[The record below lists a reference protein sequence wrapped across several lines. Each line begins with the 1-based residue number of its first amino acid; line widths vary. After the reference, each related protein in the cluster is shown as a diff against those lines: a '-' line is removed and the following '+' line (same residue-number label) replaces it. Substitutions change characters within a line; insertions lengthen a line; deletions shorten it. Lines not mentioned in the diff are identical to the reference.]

1 MKIIIYLA
9 TILFVTLCGYCQEQ
23 PIDISYTK
31 INNGY
36 IIKAKNKSNERKE
49 VKLTM
54 EIVNLN
60 GYSEP
65 ITKLVPANSTLD
77 MVKLTFPMVGSG
89 KYDFNYTYNYIAKPT
104 DEEIALRD
112 KILKEKLIKKTV
124 KTAGDIKK
132 GIIVFSKDGCSR
144 CHYTSRYLI
153 DNNIDF
159 KILNVTE
166 NKDLNDL
173 MWTLLRE
180 NNPLI
185 SGKTILM
192 PVIIVDGKISHTMDD
207 LKGFVS
213 NLKAN

>member
-1 MKIIIYLA
+1 MKKYLLIVFFLIAII
-9 TILFVTLCGYCQEQ
+9 GYSQEQ
-23 PIDISYTK
+23 PVEILYSKID
-31 INNGY
+31 NGY
-36 IIKAKNKSNERKE
+36 VIKAKNNSDERQE

-60 GYSEP
+60 GYKEP
-65 ITKLVPANSTLD
+65 ITKLVPAKTTLD
-77 MVKLTFPMVGSG
+77 MVTLTFPTVGNG
-89 KYDFNYTYNYIAKPT
+89 KYDFSYTFNYISKPT
-104 DEEIALRD
+104 EGEIALKD

-124 KTAGDIKK
+124 KRAGDLKK
-132 GIIVFSKDGCSR
+132 GIIVFSIDGCSR
-144 CHYTSRYLI
+144 CHYTTRYLI

-180 NNPLI
+180 DNPLI

-213 NLKAN
+213 NLKDN